1 MIRALIVEDKPGSI
15 ELLKW
20 LLNEHCPEIGCI
32 QTATCVKD
40 ALPLIR
46 SFGPDILFLDIQM
59 PHQNGFDLLNAIDN
73 WNFEVIFTTAYNE
86 FAIQAIRFS
95 ALDYLLKPVDAG
107 ELVKAVERFKVKRI
121 YAPAGEELYKNFIQ
135 NISNKNRRLALPGI
149 TDIKYVEVED
159 IIRLQ
164 ADRNYTR
171 FFFNDKKEFVA
182 SKTLKEFEELLDGCG
197 FIRIHRT
204 HLINSSYI
212 KEYER
217 EGTIILKDNSKIEV
231 ARRKKE
237 HLLKFLKTGGL
248 LFEQKRPVGF
258 VGLLS

>member
-1 MIRALIVEDKPGSI
+1 MIKALIVEDKEGSI

-20 LLNEHCPEIGCI
+20 LLHEHCPEINRI
-32 QTATCVKD
+32 EIAMSVKE
-40 ALPLIR
+40 AIPLIS
-46 SFGPDILFLDIQM
+46 SFQPDIVFLDIQM
-59 PHQNGFDLLNAIDN
+59 PQQSGFDLLKAVDN

-107 ELVKAVERFKVKRI
+107 ELKKAVERFKVKRI
-121 YAPAGEELYKNFIQ
+121 YAPAGEELYKNFLQ
-135 NISNKNRRLALPGI
+135 NVSNKNRRLALPGI
-149 TDIKYVEVED
+149 TDIKYVQVED
-159 IIRLQ
+159 IVRLE

-171 FFFNDKKEFVA
+171 FFFSDKKEFIA
-182 SKTLKEFEELLDGCG
+182 SKTLKEYEELLDGCG

-204 HLINSSYI
+204 HLINSRYI

-217 EGTIILKDNSKIEV
+217 EGTMVLKDNTTVDV

-237 HLLKFLKTGGL
+237 QVVKFLKSGA
-248 LFEQKRPVGF
+248 LF
-258 VGLLS
+258 